1 MASKMNPD
9 QRLCGGHPMTYPVFT
24 GTNYHKE
31 VAS

>member
-1 MASKMNPD
+1 MDISNQHQHLEADMSPE
-9 QRLCGGHPMTYPVFT
+9 FT